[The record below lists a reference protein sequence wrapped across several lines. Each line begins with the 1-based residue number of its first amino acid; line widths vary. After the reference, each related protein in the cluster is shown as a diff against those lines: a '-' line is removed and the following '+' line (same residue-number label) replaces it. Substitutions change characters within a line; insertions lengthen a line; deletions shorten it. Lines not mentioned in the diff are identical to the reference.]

1 MARIFLTALFSLL
14 LVGMQQQLLVH
25 EVDHLRAKIQR
36 GPDSA
41 LQSSAA
47 GECTECALLASGS
60 NAAPSVVGA
69 AMPVIGA
76 STRVALSTESSLAVA
91 PPAFYNSRAP
101 PAIL

>member
-41 LQSSAA
+41 LQSSTA

-60 NAAPSVVGA
+60 NAAPAVDST

-76 STRVALSTESSLAVA
+76 STRVALSFESSLAVA